1 MKNLTLKPGRA
12 AAVLAS
18 LALIGAIVTAPADAS
33 ATGPVTL
40 EATFTSPSYGWSK
53 VERWSQK
60 PPWRTWVRAS

>member
-18 LALIGAIVTAPADAS
+18 LALIGAIVTAPAAAS

-40 EATFTSPSYGWSK
+40 EATFTSPS
-53 VERWSQK
+53 
-60 PPWRTWVRAS
+60 

>member
-18 LALIGAIVTAPADAS
+18 LALIGAIVTAPAAAS

-40 EATFTSPSYGWSK
+40 EATFSAATHSLSHLF
-53 VERWSQK
+53 R
-60 PPWRTWVRAS
+60 